1 MCGRFWIE
9 FEGAE
14 LKGIIQSARRLN
26 PEMKTGGEIF
36 PGDVAPVVAR
46 NKKLEIRA
54 FPMLWEFPVFSGRR
68 VINIRGET
76 AEEKPVFQKSFLD
89 RRCAVP
95 ASWYFEWTK
104 PIEGRRVKYKFF
116 YEDGKPLFMA
126 GLYTITDTGTPCF
139 AILTRPAEG
148 ISAAVHHRM
157 PAIVPTGQVKD
168 WLVGDLKLDFL
179 VYGRAPKLEFDL
191 AEPVEGL

>member
-14 LKGIIQSARRLN
+14 LKGIIQAAQRIN
-26 PEMKTGGEIF
+26 PQVKTSGEVF

-46 NKKLEIRA
+46 NKKLEQAA
-54 FPMLWEFPVFSGRR
+54 FPMLWEFPVFAGKK

-76 AEEKPVFQKSFLD
+76 AGEKPAFQKSCRD

-104 PIEGRRVKYKFF
+104 PIDGRRVKYRFF
-116 YEDGKPLFMA
+116 DGDGKPLYMA
-126 GLYTITDTGTPCF
+126 GLYTLTEKGACF

-148 ISAAVHHRM
+148 VCAAVHHRM
-157 PAIVPTGQVKD
+157 PAIVPYGRVHD
-168 WLVGDLKLDFL
+168 WLFGELRLDLL
-179 VYGRAPKLEFDL
+179 VFGKAPKLEFDL
-191 AEPVEGL
+191 AEPV